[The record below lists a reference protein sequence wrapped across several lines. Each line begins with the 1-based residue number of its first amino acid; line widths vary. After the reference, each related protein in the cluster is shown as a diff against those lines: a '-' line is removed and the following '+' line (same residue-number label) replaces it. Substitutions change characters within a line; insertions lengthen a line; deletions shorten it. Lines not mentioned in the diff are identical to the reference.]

1 MSRRLNQGIGS
12 EWDLQAELVMDARLS
27 FLAKYADYAGSGV
40 AAGGFADKS
49 VFWLQTAFKY

>member
-1 MSRRLNQGIGS
+1 
-12 EWDLQAELVMDARLS
+12 MDAQLS

-49 VFWLQTAFKY
+49 VFWLQTTYKY